1 MSSIRG
7 GVTEF
12 GDCSRDLLGDPELLG
27 LLSRP
32 VWRDADELDIRLTGA
47 TGKGCS
53 ADSVGCCTRL
63 ERDAILGWLDPSA
76 RAVRVPGRILGLSDA
91 VAERLIDGERKFL
104 RVKGNRC
111 LAVLVAHHHG
121 RLQRCG

>member
-1 MSSIRG
+1 MSPIRG

-12 GDCSRDLLGDPELLG
+12 RDCSRDLFGDPELLG

-32 VWRDADELDIRLTGA
+32 VWRDADELDIRLAGA

-53 ADSVGCCTRL
+53 ADGIGSSTRL
-63 ERDAILGWLDPSA
+63 ETNAVLGRLDPGA
-76 RAVRVPGRILGLSDA
+76 RTVRAPDRVLWLSNA
-91 VAERLIDGERKFL
+91 VAERLVDGDREFL
-104 RVKGNRC
+104 WVKGDRC

-121 RLQRCG
+121 GLQRCG